1 MKQGIHVGNLVE
13 LYDRSDDSSLFLAT
27 RERDGK
33 IYLQG
38 LNAMDADTSVRIDK
52 LEQNQMRA
60 GRVYDVPYETKALAA
75 KLLEKDLNVGERS
88 ALYNALDREVSFTKP
103 AFNFSDEK
111 AHAQS
116 KSESEEDINRRR
128 YEAALER
135 LPNFSQ
141 NPSAEESFDFMK

>member
-13 LYDRSDDSSLFLAT
+13 LYDRSGDSSLFLAT
-27 RERDGK
+27 RERDRK

-38 LNAMDADTSVRIDK
+38 LNAADADTSIRIDK

-75 KLLEKDLNVGERS
+75 KLLEKDLNFGERS
-88 ALYNALDREVSFTKP
+88 ALYDALDREVSFTNP

-116 KSESEEDINRRR
+116 KSDKDKNRQR

-141 NPSAEESFDFMK
+141 NLSIEESFDFIN